1 MTTIVEIMINHLND
15 DEFKN
20 FINHFYKYDKIM
32 SQLQGN
38 KEDYITLSNNNN
50 IGLFNLYDDE
60 ETKENYTYG
69 YEYGCN
75 DRYYY
80 DDSYDTYDD
89 NEKLYGD
96 FDNWE
101 SYYDSVYN

>member
-20 FINHFYKYDKIM
+20 FINHFYKYDKTM
-32 SQLQGN
+32 SELQEN
-38 KEDYITLSNNNN
+38 KEDYITLLNNSN
-50 IGLFNLYDDE
+50 IELFSDK
-60 ETKENYTYG
+60 ETKDNYTYG

-89 NEKLYGD
+89 EKLYGFTD
-96 FDNWE
+96 DWE
-101 SYYDSVYN
+101 TYYDSVYN